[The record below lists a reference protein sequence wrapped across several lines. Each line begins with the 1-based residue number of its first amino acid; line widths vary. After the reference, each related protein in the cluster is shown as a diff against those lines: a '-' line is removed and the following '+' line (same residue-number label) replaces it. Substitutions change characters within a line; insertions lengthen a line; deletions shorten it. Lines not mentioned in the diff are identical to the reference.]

1 MTGYGNN
8 RLLDGAQSLG
18 RAHTR
23 EKSFKMCH
31 AGVPFVC
38 RVEEAG
44 VSVAGEVFAVSDAAM
59 LVRIDNLEGHP
70 DWCATRRV
78 TAGIIDRFPI
88 CLKTIPFNR
97 YKRTPIDVTLDATGQ
112 VLRAEIYLNT
122 FNDGTA
128 IVPSGDFRD
137 VVPPARRA

>member
-8 RLLDGAQSLG
+8 RLLNGAQSLG

-23 EKSFKMCH
+23 ENSFKLCH

-59 LVRIDNLEGHP
+59 LERIDRLEGHP
-70 DWCATRRV
+70 DWCVLPPALSTNFPKAT
-78 TAGIIDRFPI
+78 
-88 CLKTIPFNR
+88 PFNR

-112 VLRAEIYLNT
+112 VLRAEIYLNS

-137 VVPPARRA
+137 VAPPAH